1 MLMGGHGGQLDGG
14 EGEQTDVHEET
25 GKEDFVPG
33 QGNFVSKGVRQG
45 IVPRRRRVG
54 KTAKA
59 ERGGPSGPAES
70 LDLLL

>member
-1 MLMGGHGGQLDGG
+1 MLIGGHGGQLDGG
-14 EGEQTDVHEET
+14 EGEQTDVHDGT
-25 GKEDFVPG
+25 GKGDFAPD
-33 QGNFVSKGVRQG
+33 QGSLVSKGVRQG
-45 IVPRRRRVG
+45 IEPRRRRVG